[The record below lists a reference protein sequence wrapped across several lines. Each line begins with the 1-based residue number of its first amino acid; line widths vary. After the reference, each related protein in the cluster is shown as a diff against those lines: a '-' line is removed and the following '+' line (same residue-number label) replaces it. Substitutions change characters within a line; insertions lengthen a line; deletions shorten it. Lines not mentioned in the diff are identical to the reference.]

1 MVKILLL
8 LGAILGG
15 ALGWWLGDQI
25 GIMTAYFLSVIGT
38 GLGMYVARWFSR
50 QYLP

>member
-8 LGAILGG
+8 LEATLGG
-15 ALGWWLGDQI
+15 ALGWWLGGRI

-50 QYLP
+50 EYLP